1 MEKGTL
7 QLGTSKFSG
16 IICDWSFTF
25 WYGAASMLWNEVK
38 ELLKHKLPEA
48 VQHLW
53 IEPLTCLRAD
63 ENNIE
68 LACPD
73 KFFCSWVKE
82 NYLQIIQESLVQL
95 GKDSAQIHF
104 SVSPASANE
113 QTLSLLESTSREQL
127 RLPAIP
133 EAYSNIRNLHPRY
146 TFSEFMVG
154 ESNLLA
160 HSACKAIA
168 NGETSFGSSLY
179 INAGTGLGKSH
190 LTHAVAHTIVNNFP
204 GTRLY
209 YLTAQQFSSEMV
221 SRIKSNTMDEFKA
234 KYHNNCDILLIED
247 VHSLTGKV
255 KTQEELNEL
264 LDVLM
269 KSGKRII
276 LTGSNAP
283 RELTNIDEGFRS
295 RMSAGL
301 ISTINPPDLQTSRLI
316 IERKAA
322 NCKLQLEEE
331 VVEYLAQ
338 CIKGDIRK
346 LESAIVGLKA
356 KSSLL
361 QRSPDLAMAK
371 EVVAEIIGSSQE
383 LSAELIRD
391 FIARHFKVSISDLQS
406 KSRKKTIAFP
416 RQVSMYLARKYT
428 EQGLME
434 IGKAFNRDHSTVLHS
449 VRVITEAMSRNG
461 SIRGQV
467 ELLARKLQK

>member
-1 MEKGTL
+1 
-7 QLGTSKFSG
+7 
-16 IICDWSFTF
+16 
-25 WYGAASMLWNEVK
+25 MLWNEVK

-53 IEPLTCLRAD
+53 IEPLTCISAD
-63 ENNIE
+63 DQHIE

-82 NYLQIIQESLVQL
+82 NYLKIIKETLVQL
-95 GKDSAQIHF
+95 GKVSAKIHF
-104 SVSPASANE
+104 SVVPAGANE
-113 QTLSLLESTSREQL
+113 ETLPLLEGRTREQL

-146 TFSEFMVG
+146 TFDEFMVG

-160 HSACKAIA
+160 HTACKAIA
-168 NGETSFGSSLY
+168 NGETSFGSSLF

-190 LTHAVAHTIVNNFP
+190 LTHAVAHTIVNNYP

-209 YLTAQQFSSEMV
+209 YLTALQFASEMV
-221 SRIKSNTMDEFKA
+221 SGIKSNKMDEFKS
-234 KYHNNCDILLIED
+234 KYHNHCDILLIED
-247 VHSLTGKV
+247 VQSLTGKV

-283 RELTNIDEGFRS
+283 RSLVNIDEGFRS
-295 RMSAGL
+295 RMAAGL

-316 IERKAA
+316 IQRKAA
-322 NCKLQLEEE
+322 NCKLPLEEE
-331 VVEYLAQ
+331 LVEYLAQ
-338 CIKGDIRK
+338 SIRGDIRK
-346 LESAIVGLKA
+346 LESAIVGIKA

-361 QRSPDLAMAK
+361 KKNPNLALVK
-371 EVVAEIIGSSQE
+371 EVVAEIIGNSQE
-383 LSAELIRD
+383 LSAEMIRD
-391 FIARHFKVSISDLQS
+391 FIARQFKVTVSDMQS
-406 KSRKKTIAFP
+406 KSRKKNIAFP

-434 IGKAFNRDHSTVLHS
+434 IGRAFNRDHSTVLHS

-467 ELLARKLQK
+467 ELLAKKLQR

>member
-1 MEKGTL
+1 
-7 QLGTSKFSG
+7 
-16 IICDWSFTF
+16 
-25 WYGAASMLWNEVK
+25 MLWNEVK

-53 IEPLTCLRAD
+53 IEPLTCIKAD
-63 ENNIE
+63 ENHIE

-82 NYLQIIQESLVQL
+82 NYLNVIQESLVQL
-95 GKDSAQIHF
+95 GNNSVKIHL
-104 SVSPASANE
+104 SYNNANVRE
-113 QTLSLLESTSREQL
+113 QTQPLLEGATREQL

-133 EAYSNIRNLHPRY
+133 EAYSNIKNLHPKY
-146 TFSEFMVG
+146 TFEEFMVG

-190 LTHAVAHTIVNNFP
+190 LTHAVAHSIVNNYP

-209 YLTAQQFSSEMV
+209 NLTAKQFSSEMV
-221 SRIKSNTMDEFKA
+221 SRIKSNTMDEFKV
-234 KYHNNCDILLIED
+234 KYHNNCDVLLIED
-247 VHSLTGKV
+247 VHCLTGKV

-264 LDVLM
+264 LDVLI

-276 LTGSNAP
+276 LTGSNIP

-316 IERKAA
+316 IKRKAE
-322 NCKLQLEEE
+322 NCRLLLEEDL
-331 VVEYLAQ
+331 VEYLAQ
-338 CIKGDIRK
+338 SIRGDIRK
-346 LESAIVGLKA
+346 LESAIVGLRA

-361 QRSPDLAMAK
+361 QRSPDFSMAK
-371 EVVAEIIGSSQE
+371 EVVAEIIGNSQE

-391 FIARHFKVSISDLQS
+391 FVARQFKVSVSDMQS
-406 KSRKKTIAFP
+406 KSRKKTITFP

-428 EQGLME
+428 DQALAE

-449 VRVITEAMSRNG
+449 VRVITETASRNG
-461 SIRGQV
+461 SVRGQLD
-467 ELLARKLQK
+467 LLAKKLQQ

>member
-1 MEKGTL
+1 
-7 QLGTSKFSG
+7 
-16 IICDWSFTF
+16 
-25 WYGAASMLWNEVK
+25 MLWNEVK
-38 ELLKHKLPEA
+38 ELLKNKLPEA

-53 IEPLTCLRAD
+53 IEPLICIRAD
-63 ENNIE
+63 DNHIE

-82 NYLQIIQESLVQL
+82 NYQKIIQESLVQL
-95 GKDSAQIHF
+95 GKTSVKIHF
-104 SVSPASANE
+104 SINPANAYEHSVP
-113 QTLSLLESTSREQL
+113 LLESSAREQL

-133 EAYSNIRNLHPRY
+133 EVYSNIRNLHPRY
-146 TFSEFMVG
+146 TFEEFMVG

-168 NGETSFGSSLY
+168 NGETSLGPSLY

-221 SRIKSNTMDEFKA
+221 SRIKSNSMDEFKS
-234 KYHNNCDILLIED
+234 KYHNNCDVLLIED
-247 VHSLTGKV
+247 VQSLTGKV

-283 RELTNIDEGFRS
+283 RELTSIDEGFRS

-301 ISTINPPDLQTSRLI
+301 ISTINPPDLHTSRLI
-316 IERKAA
+316 IKRKAA
-322 NCKLQLEEE
+322 NCKLQLDEDLI
-331 VVEYLAQ
+331 EYLAQ

-346 LESAIVGLKA
+346 IESAIVGLKA

-361 QRSPDLAMAK
+361 KRSPDFSMAK
-371 EVVAEIIGSSQE
+371 EVVAEIIGNSQE

-391 FIARHFKVSISDLQS
+391 FIARQFKISVSDLQS
-406 KSRKKTIAFP
+406 KSRKKTITFP

-434 IGKAFNRDHSTVLHS
+434 IGKVFNRDHSTVLHS
-449 VRVITEAMSRNG
+449 VRVISAAMSRNG

-467 ELLARKLQK
+467 ELLAKKLQK

>member
-1 MEKGTL
+1 
-7 QLGTSKFSG
+7 
-16 IICDWSFTF
+16 
-25 WYGAASMLWNEVK
+25 MLWNEVK

-53 IEPLTCLRAD
+53 IDPLDCIRAD
-63 ENNIE
+63 ENHIE
-68 LACPD
+68 LVCPD

-82 NYLQIIQESLVQL
+82 NYLKVIQESLVQM
-95 GKDSAQIHF
+95 GKISAKIHF
-104 SVSPASANE
+104 SVDAAKANE
-113 QTLSLLESTSREQL
+113 QAVPLLEGNTREQL

-133 EAYSNIRNLHPRY
+133 EVFSSIRNLHPRY
-146 TFSEFMVG
+146 TFEEFMVG

-168 NGETSFGSSLY
+168 NGETSLGPSLY

-190 LTHAVAHTIVNNFP
+190 LTHAVAHSIVNNFP

-221 SRIKSNTMDEFKA
+221 SRIKSNTMDVFKE
-234 KYHNNCDILLIED
+234 KYHNNCDVLLIED
-247 VHSLTGKV
+247 VQSLTGKV

-264 LDVLM
+264 LDVLI

-283 RELTNIDEGFRS
+283 RKLTNIDESFRS

-316 IERKAA
+316 IKRKAA
-322 NCKLQLEEE
+322 NCKLQLEEDL
-331 VVEYLAQ
+331 VEYLAQ

-361 QRSPDLAMAK
+361 KSSPDLVMAK
-371 EVVAEIIGSSQE
+371 EVVAEIVGNSQE

-391 FIARHFKVSISDLQS
+391 FIARQFRVSVLDMQS

-449 VRVITEAMSRNG
+449 VRVITEVMSRNG

-467 ELLARKLQK
+467 ELLAKKLQK

>member
-1 MEKGTL
+1 
-7 QLGTSKFSG
+7 
-16 IICDWSFTF
+16 
-25 WYGAASMLWNEVK
+25 MLWNEVK
-38 ELLKHKLPEA
+38 EILKHKLPEA

-53 IEPLTCLRAD
+53 IAPLTCIRD
-63 ENNIE
+63 EENIIE

-82 NYLQIIQESLVQL
+82 NYLRVMQESLAEL
-95 GKDSAQIHF
+95 GKPGAVIQFNVSAP
-104 SVSPASANE
+104 SGGAEARP
-113 QTLSLLESTSREQL
+113 LLENSNHKQL

-133 EAYSNIRNLHPRY
+133 ESYSNIRNLHPRY
-146 TFSEFMVG
+146 TFEEFMVG
-154 ESNLLA
+154 ESNILA

-168 NGETSFGSSLY
+168 NGETSFGSSLF

-190 LTHAVAHTIVNNFP
+190 LTHAVAHTIVNSYP

-209 YLTAQQFSSEMV
+209 YLTAQQFSAEMV
-221 SRIKSNTMDEFKA
+221 SGIRSNTMDEFKT
-234 KYHNNCDILLIED
+234 KYHNNCDVLLIED
-247 VHSLTGKV
+247 VQKLTGKV

-264 LDVLM
+264 LDVLL

-276 LTGSNAP
+276 LTGSNSP
-283 RELTNIDEGFRS
+283 RELTDIDAGFRS

-301 ISTINPPDLQTSRLI
+301 ISTINPPDLHTSRLI
-316 IERKAA
+316 IKHKAA
-322 NCKLQLEEE
+322 NSNLELDEDL
-331 VVEYLAQ
+331 VEYLAQ
-338 CIKGDIRK
+338 SIKGDIRK

-361 QRSPDLAMAK
+361 QSCPDLNMAK
-371 EVVAEIIGSSQE
+371 EVVSEIIGNSQE
-383 LSAELIRD
+383 LSTELIRD
-391 FIARHFKVSISDLQS
+391 FIARQFKVSILDLQS

-428 EQGLME
+428 EQGLAE

-449 VRVITEAMSRNG
+449 VRKISDAISRNG

-467 ELLARKLQK
+467 ELLAKKLQK

>member
-1 MEKGTL
+1 
-7 QLGTSKFSG
+7 
-16 IICDWSFTF
+16 
-25 WYGAASMLWNEVK
+25 MLWDEVK

-48 VQHLW
+48 VQILW
-53 IEPLTCLRAD
+53 IEPLSCIRAD
-63 ENNIE
+63 ENHIE
-68 LACPD
+68 LVCPD
-73 KFFCSWVKE
+73 KFFYSWIKE
-82 NYLQIIQESLVQL
+82 NYLKIIQESLVQL
-95 GKDSAQIHF
+95 GKGSAEIHF
-104 SVSPASANE
+104 TVSPAGANARALRE
-113 QTLSLLESTSREQL
+113 NNNREQL

-133 EAYSNIRNLHPRY
+133 DAYSNIRNLHPRY
-146 TFSEFMVG
+146 TFEEFMVG

-160 HSACKAIA
+160 HTACKAIA
-168 NGETSFGSSLY
+168 NGETSFGSSLF

-221 SRIKSNTMDEFKA
+221 SRIKSNTMDEFKT
-234 KYHNNCDILLIED
+234 KYHNNCDMLLIED
-247 VHSLTGKV
+247 VQSLTGKV

-283 RELTNIDEGFRS
+283 RALTNIDEGFRS

-316 IERKAA
+316 IQRKAA

-331 VVEYLAQ
+331 MVEYLSQ
-338 CIKGDIRK
+338 YIRGDIRK

-361 QRSPDLAMAK
+361 KKNPDIAMAK
-371 EVVAEIIGSSQE
+371 EIVAEIIGNSQD
-383 LSAELIRD
+383 LTVELIRD
-391 FIARHFKVSISDLQS
+391 FIARHFKVTVADMQS
-406 KSRKKTIAFP
+406 RSRKKDIAFP

-428 EQGLME
+428 EQGLLE
-434 IGKAFNRDHSTVLHS
+434 IGRAFNRDHSTVLHS

>member
-1 MEKGTL
+1 MYL
-7 QLGTSKFSG
+7 VVYILGG
-16 IICDWSFTF
+16 P
-25 WYGAASMLWNEVK
+25 GLMLWNEVK

-53 IEPLTCLRAD
+53 IEPLTCIRED
-63 ENNIE
+63 DTHIE

-82 NYLQIIQESLVQL
+82 NYLKIIQESLVQL
-95 GKDSAQIHF
+95 GKISAQIHF
-104 SVSPASANE
+104 SVVPASLNE
-113 QTLSLLESTSREQL
+113 RSLSLLESSTREQL

-146 TFSEFMVG
+146 TFDEFMVG

-160 HSACKAIA
+160 HTACKAIA
-168 NGETSFGSSLY
+168 NGETSFGPSLY

-190 LTHAVAHTIVNNFP
+190 LTHAVAHTIVNNYP

-221 SRIKSNTMDEFKA
+221 SGIKSNSMDEFKS
-234 KYHNNCDILLIED
+234 KYHNHCDVLLIED
-247 VHSLTGKV
+247 VQSLTGKV

-283 RELTNIDEGFRS
+283 RSLVNIDEGFRS
-295 RMSAGL
+295 RMAAGL

-316 IERKAA
+316 IQRKAA

-331 VVEYLAQ
+331 IVEYLAQ
-338 CIKGDIRK
+338 CIRGDIRK

-361 QRSPDLAMAK
+361 RKNPDLAMAK
-371 EVVAEIIGSSQE
+371 EVVAEIIGNSQE
-383 LSAELIRD
+383 LSAEQIRD
-391 FIARHFKVSISDLQS
+391 FIARQFKVTVSDLQS
-406 KSRKKTIAFP
+406 KSRKKNIAFP
-416 RQVSMYLARKYT
+416 RQISMYLARKYT

-434 IGKAFNRDHSTVLHS
+434 IGRAFNRDHSTVLHS

-467 ELLARKLQK
+467 ELLAKKLQR

>member
-1 MEKGTL
+1 
-7 QLGTSKFSG
+7 
-16 IICDWSFTF
+16 
-25 WYGAASMLWNEVK
+25 MLWNEVK
-38 ELLKHKLPEA
+38 EVLKHKLPDA

-53 IEPLTCLRAD
+53 IEPLTCIRAD
-63 ENNIE
+63 ENHIE

-73 KFFCSWVKE
+73 KFVCIWVKE
-82 NYLQIIQESLVQL
+82 NYLKVIQETLKEM
-95 GKDSAQIHF
+95 GK
-104 SVSPASANE
+104 ASAKVVFTVSSASAGA
-113 QTLSLLESTSREQL
+113 QTVGLSENSSREQL

-146 TFSEFMVG
+146 TFEEFMVG

-160 HSACKAIA
+160 HSACQAIA
-168 NGETSFGSSLY
+168 NGETSFGPSLY
-179 INAGTGLGKSH
+179 INGGTGLGKSH
-190 LTHAVAHTIVNNFP
+190 LTHAVAHTIINNFP
-204 GTRLY
+204 GTRLH

-221 SRIKSNTMDEFKA
+221 SRIRSNSMEEFKT
-234 KYHNNCDILLIED
+234 KYHNNCDVLLIED

-276 LTGSNAP
+276 LTGATTP
-283 RELTNIDEGFRS
+283 RELADIDEGFRS

-316 IERKAA
+316 IKRKAA
-322 NCKLQLEEE
+322 NSKLHFEEE
-331 VVEYLAQ
+331 LVEYLAQ
-338 CIKGDIRK
+338 SIRGDIRK
-346 LESAIVGLKA
+346 IESAIVGLKA

-361 QRSPDLAMAK
+361 KRTPDLAMAK
-371 EVVAEIIGSSQE
+371 EVVAEIIGNSQV
-383 LSAELIRD
+383 LTAEHIRD
-391 FIARHFKVSISDLQS
+391 FIARQFKVSINDIQS
-406 KSRKKTIAFP
+406 KSRKKTVAFP

-428 EQGLME
+428 EQGLAE

-461 SIRGQV
+461 SVRGQV
-467 ELLARKLQK
+467 ELLAKKLQK

>member
-1 MEKGTL
+1 
-7 QLGTSKFSG
+7 
-16 IICDWSFTF
+16 
-25 WYGAASMLWNEVK
+25 MLWNEVK

-53 IEPLTCLRAD
+53 IEPLTCTRAD
-63 ENNIE
+63 ENLIE

-73 KFFCSWVKE
+73 KFYCSWVKE
-82 NYLQIIQESLVQL
+82 NYLKIIQESLVQL
-95 GKDSAQIHF
+95 GKASAKIRF
-104 SVSPASANE
+104 SVTPAGPYE
-113 QTLSLLESTSREQL
+113 LTLPLLEGKTREQL

-133 EAYSNIRNLHPRY
+133 QVYSTLRNLHPRY
-146 TFSEFMVG
+146 TFEEFMVG

-179 INAGTGLGKSH
+179 INAGAGLGKSH
-190 LTHAVAHTIVNNFP
+190 LTHAVAHTIVNGFP
-204 GTRLY
+204 GTRLHY
-209 YLTAQQFSSEMV
+209 VTAQQFSSEMV
-221 SRIKSNTMDEFKA
+221 SRIKSSTMDEFKT
-234 KYHNNCDILLIED
+234 KYHNNCDVLLIED
-247 VHSLTGKV
+247 VQSLAGKV
-255 KTQEELNEL
+255 KTQTELNEL
-264 LDVLM
+264 LDVLV

-283 RELTNIDEGFRS
+283 RALTNIDESFRS

-316 IERKAA
+316 IKRKAA
-322 NCKLQLEEE
+322 NCNLQLEEDL
-331 VVEYLAQ
+331 VEYLAQ

-361 QRSPDLAMAK
+361 RKKPDLIMAK
-371 EVVAEIIGSSQE
+371 EVVAEIIGNSQE

-391 FIARHFKVSISDLQS
+391 FIARQFKVAVSDMQS
-406 KSRKKTIAFP
+406 KSRKKTITFP
-416 RQVSMYLARKYT
+416 RQISMYLARKYT

-434 IGKAFNRDHSTVLHS
+434 IGRAFNRDHSTVLHS
-449 VRVITEAMSRNG
+449 VRVISEAMSRNG

-467 ELLARKLQK
+467 ELLAKKLQK